1 MHVSTQV
8 RRLTKSGNARDEYE
22 DAFCRSRHR
31 EADAFRLAVA
41 DGATEA
47 SFSRQW
53 ARLLVC
59 AYCEGQ
65 FANEAL
71 WISLPDIQ
79 QKWLEEVNAKPLPWY
94 AEEKLQMGAYSS
106 LMGLTLHAPIEDE
119 VGKWEALAIGDSCLF
134 QIQNK
139 ELIVKW
145 PLDSSAQFNNSPILL
160 STKSE
165 NNDGLV
171 VPQPTSGKWSPGD
184 LFYLMTDAMAQY
196 YMQAVEQGGSPES
209 AMPDLSSAEFSEWV
223 ADLRSSGQMRN
234 DDVTFLRVNVNRVE
248 LHGLAYTARLQRSN
262 PES

>member
-8 RRLTKSGNARDEYE
+8 RLLPKSGNALSEYE
-22 DAFCRSRHR
+22 DAFCYSPHR
-31 EADAFRLAVA
+31 EADVFRLAVA

-53 ARLLVC
+53 ARLLVR
-59 AYCEGQ
+59 AYCDGQ
-65 FANEAL
+65 FADDAL
-71 WISLPDIQ
+71 RMAFPELQS
-79 QKWLEEVNAKPLPWY
+79 KWLAKVSAKPLPWY

-106 LMGLTLHAPIEDE
+106 LMGLTLHAPMENE

-134 QIQNK
+134 KIQNK

-171 VPQPTSGKWSPGD
+171 VPQQTSGKWSPGD

-196 YMQAVEQGGSPES
+196 YLQVVEQGGLPES
-209 AMPDLSSAEFSEWV
+209 AMPDLSSAEFSEYV
-223 ADLRSSGQMRN
+223 AGLRSSGQMRN
-234 DDVTFLRVNVNRVE
+234 DDVTFLRVICDI
-248 LHGLAYTARLQRSN
+248 G
-262 PES
+262 